1 RKLGRGHP
9 RRRRRDVL
17 GEPRQGDNRTRFQP
31 ALTGAGDCR
40 HLGPRQ
46 TGECMTRRL
55 LVAISVA
62 ALAVSA
68 IACNSTAPAGTSPAP
83 TSEDPATVAQP
94 LATKLFQLLRDK
106 DTAGLEAFL
115 SPAFTLQRADGSSAD
130 KAAFIQ
136 RPADVVEFTISDLA
150 ATQTGNVIV
159 ARYMADV
166 VGTASGRPYTPGPA

>member
-1 RKLGRGHP
+1 MFKRS
-9 RRRRRDVL
+9 
-17 GEPRQGDNRTRFQP
+17 FF
-31 ALTGAGDCR
+31 ALF
-40 HLGPRQ
+40 
-46 TGECMTRRL
+46 
-55 LVAISVA
+55 IA
-62 ALAVSA
+62 ALALVAS
-68 IACNSTAPAGTSPAP
+68 ACNSAAPAGTSPAP
-83 TSEDPATVAQP
+83 SSESAATVAQP
-94 LATKLFQLLRDK
+94 LATKLFQLLHDK

-166 VGTASGRPYTPGPA
+166 VGTANGRPYTPGPAPRLSVFVWDGSDWQLVAHANFNPLAG

>member
-1 RKLGRGHP
+1 MFKRS
-9 RRRRRDVL
+9 
-17 GEPRQGDNRTRFQP
+17 FF
-31 ALTGAGDCR
+31 ALF
-40 HLGPRQ
+40 
-46 TGECMTRRL
+46 
-55 LVAISVA
+55 IA
-62 ALAVSA
+62 ALALVAS
-68 IACNSTAPAGTSPAP
+68 ACNSAAPAGTSPAP
-83 TSEDPATVAQP
+83 SSESAATVAQP
-94 LATKLFQLLRDK
+94 LATKLFQLLHDK

-166 VGTASGRPYTPGPA
+166 VGTANGRPYTPGPAPRLSVFVWDGSNWQLVAHANFNPLAG

>member
-1 RKLGRGHP
+1 MFKRS
-9 RRRRRDVL
+9 
-17 GEPRQGDNRTRFQP
+17 FF
-31 ALTGAGDCR
+31 ALF
-40 HLGPRQ
+40 
-46 TGECMTRRL
+46 
-55 LVAISVA
+55 IA
-62 ALAVSA
+62 ALALVAS
-68 IACNSTAPAGTSPAP
+68 ACNSAVPAGTSPAP
-83 TSEDPATVAQP
+83 SSESAATVAQP
-94 LATKLFQLLRDK
+94 LATKLFQLLHDK

-166 VGTASGRPYTPGPA
+166 VGTANGRPYTPGPAPRLSVFVWDGSDWQLVAHANFNPLAG